1 MQITVNKSKSS
12 ISGLEDRNFSDDD
25 GQSDDFRDDDN
36 KSDILDQIK
45 ETLRNEYN
53 YRQDTELIKF
63 PSTDDY

>member
-12 ISGLEDRNFSDDD
+12 ISGLEDRNFSDDE
-25 GQSDDFRDDDN
+25 GQSDDYRDDDN

>member
-25 GQSDDFRDDDN
+25 GQSDDYRDDDN